1 MPPASTPDSVS
12 RLHPRLVVDAMP
24 AGQTVDD
31 VFQFGD
37 EAGYRTRTVILD
49 EGLIAGNA
57 GQAACRVR
65 PMRDE
70 EKEAQRQKAEYDG
83 KSDESGGI
91 SNPEHA
97 HRVTKWVIISIPEVA
112 NPIDAMTIAS
122 PVTLHM
128 KHAQRTH
135 VMASMML
142 AFFSKFLYVFIVV
155 SFILCGHIQYNM

>member
-1 MPPASTPDSVS
+1 
-12 RLHPRLVVDAMP
+12 
-24 AGQTVDD
+24 
-31 VFQFGD
+31 
-37 EAGYRTRTVILD
+37 
-49 EGLIAGNA
+49 
-57 GQAACRVR
+57 
-65 PMRDE
+65 MRGE
-70 EKEAQRQKAEYDG
+70 EKETQRQKAEYDG

-97 HRVTKWVIISIPEVA
+97 HRVTKWVIISVPEVA

-122 PVTLHM
+122 PVSLHM

>member
-1 MPPASTPDSVS
+1 MSGSA
-12 RLHPRLVVDAMP
+12 
-24 AGQTVDD
+24 
-31 VFQFGD
+31 
-37 EAGYRTRTVILD
+37 
-49 EGLIAGNA
+49 NA
-57 GQAACRVR
+57 GRGEGSPTTEGR
-65 PMRDE
+65 IRRE
-70 EKEAQRQKAEYDG
+70 
-83 KSDESGGI
+83 SDESGGI

>member
-1 MPPASTPDSVS
+1 
-12 RLHPRLVVDAMP
+12 
-24 AGQTVDD
+24 
-31 VFQFGD
+31 
-37 EAGYRTRTVILD
+37 
-49 EGLIAGNA
+49 
-57 GQAACRVR
+57 
-65 PMRDE
+65 MRDE
-70 EKEAQRQKAEYDG
+70 EKEAQRQKAEYDGKSDESGG

-97 HRVTKWVIISIPEVA
+97 HRVTKWVIISVPEVA

>member
-1 MPPASTPDSVS
+1 
-12 RLHPRLVVDAMP
+12 MP

-49 EGLIAGNA
+49 EGLMAGNA

-97 HRVTKWVIISIPEVA
+97 HRVTKWVIISVPEVA

-135 VMASMML
+135 VMASMR
-142 AFFSKFLYVFIVV
+142 
-155 SFILCGHIQYNM
+155 

>member
-1 MPPASTPDSVS
+1 MTYFSSAMKPDTVRVLSSSMRVS
-12 RLHPRLVVDAMP
+12 SQGMQDRPHVGF
-24 AGQTVDD
+24 GQCGTK
-31 VFQFGD
+31 
-37 EAGYRTRTVILD
+37 
-49 EGLIAGNA
+49 
-57 GQAACRVR
+57 
-65 PMRDE
+65 

-83 KSDESGGI
+83 KNDESGGI